1 MSDAA
6 RSALRRESQ
15 AELAETRAA
24 LFNYV
29 HAPEE
34 AQDSF
39 PRSATMR
46 WLMDR
51 DRLSRATLSML
62 AFAAVRAGLPGLGT
76 VAKLPMAAAVL
87 AKWLRR

>member
-1 MSDAA
+1 MSDAT

-29 HAPEE
+29 HAPVETH
-34 AQDSF
+34 DGF

-51 DRLSRATLSML
+51 DRLSRATLGVL
-62 AFAAVRAGLPGLGT
+62 AFAAVRAGLPGIGA
-76 VAKLPMAAAVL
+76 VARLPMAAAVL

>member
-1 MSDAA
+1 MSDAT

-29 HAPEE
+29 HAHEE
-34 AQDSF
+34 EPDSF

-51 DRLSRATLSML
+51 ERLSRATLSVL
-62 AFAAVRAGLPGLGT
+62 AFAAARAGLPGIGK